1 MNMPPRKSSGPGV
14 LARAVS
20 AEIRAAMGRA
30 RMSGNQLATHTR
42 RDGATGL
49 SQNYISK
56 RLRDEAD
63 FTLNDVEMIC
73 DILGEDFTAIMTS
86 AAEAVLLAKKKM

>member
-1 MNMPPRKSSGPGV
+1 MVMPPRKPTGPGV

-30 RMSGNQLATHTR
+30 RMSGNQLAANTR
-42 RDGATGL
+42 KDGASGL

-73 DILGEDFTAIMTS
+73 DILGEDFTSIMTS
-86 AAEAVLLAKKKM
+86 AAEAVLQEKKR